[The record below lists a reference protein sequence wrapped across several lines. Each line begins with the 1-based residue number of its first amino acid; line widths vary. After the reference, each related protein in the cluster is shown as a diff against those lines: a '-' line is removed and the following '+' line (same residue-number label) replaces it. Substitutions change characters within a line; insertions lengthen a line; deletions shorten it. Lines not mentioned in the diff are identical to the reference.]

1 MMWKVLFSLVVLL
14 APASALA
21 DCASRVAL
29 VQSLVAPAM
38 VEASGA
44 VRFANDKCP
53 GGFAVG
59 CWPLEDS
66 GDALV
71 VARVAT
77 LDGWLDEIDV
87 DCTGETDEGILA
99 WKATVEGDVSIAKA
113 QFQYLHD
120 THVSLVP

>member
-1 MMWKVLFSLVVLL
+1 MWKVLFSLVVLL

-21 DCASRVAL
+21 DCVSRVAL
-29 VQSLVAPAM
+29 VQSLVAPVT
-38 VEASGA
+38 VEAIGA
-44 VRFANDKCP
+44 VQFANDKCP

-59 CWPLEDS
+59 CWPLKDV
-66 GDALV
+66 GDAV
-71 VARVAT
+71 MVAQVAT

-99 WKATVEGDVSIAKA
+99 WKATVVGAVFTAKA
-113 QFQYLHD
+113 QFQYIHD